1 MEVKISSFRL
11 FCICIMSF
19 VAFVAFIYEKVLDMD
34 L

>member
-11 FCICIMSF
+11 FCICVMS
-19 VAFVAFIYEKVLDMD
+19 FVAFIYEKVLDMD